1 MSINKT
7 FEEELE
13 VAHGKIL
20 REKGKERPVVIIIKK
35 NNFTASHLSFLVYLQ
50 VWTRDDFWWKTL
62 SVR

>member
-13 VAHGKIL
+13 VAHGKVL

-35 NNFTASHLSFLVYLQ
+35 IIPQQVIFLFSYICKYRLGMI
-50 VWTRDDFWWKTL
+50 
-62 SVR
+62 SG